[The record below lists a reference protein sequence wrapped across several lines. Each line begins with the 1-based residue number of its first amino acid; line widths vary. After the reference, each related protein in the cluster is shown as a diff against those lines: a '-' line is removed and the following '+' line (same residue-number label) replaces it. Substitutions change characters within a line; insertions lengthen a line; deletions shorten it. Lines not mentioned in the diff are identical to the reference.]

1 MPAELW
7 DSILRIV
14 LVLVLCT
21 IMASITYLKKLLTL
35 TGSISAFGVGVVIG
49 TFGDVFWLILLLL
62 FLLSSFA
69 ATRYKF
75 ATKEAW
81 GVQEGVKGERKGSN
95 VIAHGLVPAMIGV
108 LAFLS
113 RGFELPLLPTEIT
126 GLIFI
131 SAIAVAAADTLASEM
146 GILSD
151 KTYLITTLERVKP
164 GTNGGV
170 SWFGQMWAFFG
181 ALFTSVFGWLIL
193 HPFTKTLTQAFTII
207 WIPVLVGFL
216 GCQIDSVLGATLER
230 KGVLSKDTNNLVT
243 IAIGAI
249 IAVLLTTLVI

>member
-14 LVLVLCT
+14 VVLVLCS

-35 TGSISAFGVGVVIG
+35 TGSISAFGIGVVIG
-49 TFGDVFWLILLLL
+49 IFGDVFWLILLLL

-69 ATRYKF
+69 ATKYKF

-95 VIAHGLVPAMIGV
+95 VIAHGLVPAMIAI

-113 RGFELPLLPTEIT
+113 RGFDLPLLPTEIT

-181 ALFTSVFGWLIL
+181 ALFTSIFGWLIL
-193 HPFTKTLTQAFTII
+193 NPFTDTLTLAFTVI
-207 WIPVLVGFL
+207 WIPLLVGFV